1 MPFRYRIRK
10 LYEGHGE
17 QTRWFL
23 YGLLVFDFASLL
35 FIITTSFLPRSEII
49 RALDLFFGT
58 IFLIELVARF
68 AAVRRPLREVMR
80 LTTWTDIAVIGSLLA
95 SATGEA
101 AGFLLATDTSAV
113 TSFSRC

>member
-68 AAVRRPLREVMR
+68 VAARRPLREVR
-80 LTTWTDIAVIGSLLA
+80 ITTWTDVAVIGSLLA
-95 SATGEA
+95 SATSEA
-101 AGFLLATDTSAV
+101 AGFL
-113 TSFSRC
+113 